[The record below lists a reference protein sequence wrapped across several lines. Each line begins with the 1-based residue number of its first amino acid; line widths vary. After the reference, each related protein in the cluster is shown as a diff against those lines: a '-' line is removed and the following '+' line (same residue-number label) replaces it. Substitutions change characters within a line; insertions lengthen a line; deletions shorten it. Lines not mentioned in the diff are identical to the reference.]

1 MIKIMEEWTLEDAIK
16 LLDRFGYP
24 AYIYEEQEI
33 LRRIRLLKYIFDGFD
48 IFYSLKANPNKKIVS
63 FMAQNGLGA
72 DCASPYEVLL
82 AKECGISSGNI
93 LYSSPGKTE
102 MDIEIAAEDSLIVA
116 DSLGE
121 LQRMDIYFDRKTN
134 IGVRINPSKG
144 VSSEKAFEVMGGESS
159 KFGIDEE
166 LFFSKKSNI
175 EKLKNINIIGI
186 HVYIGSGILDEEVI
200 LGNFENIFRIASRA
214 DKKFDFIDFGG
225 GLGIPY
231 EEGQRELDV
240 EILKKGIQKIREKFK
255 MDKTRLIVESGRY
268 LTATCGRFLTRITDI
283 KESAG
288 KKYYIIY
295 GGMNGFFRPAFTGTK
310 HKVKVHNNS
319 DKKEKITVAGHLCT
333 PIDITAS
340 EVQVNKACVGD
351 VIEVCDAGAYGYT
364 MSLKEFISHRQP
376 VEIYID
382 QKGNAEKCS

>member
-1 MIKIMEEWTLEDAIK
+1 LEDAIK
-16 LLDRFGYP
+16 LTNRFGYP
-24 AYIYEEQEI
+24 LYVYEEQEI
-33 LRRIRLLKYIFDGFD
+33 TRRIRLLKYIFDGFD

-63 FMAQNGLGA
+63 FMARNGLGA

-82 AKECGISSGNI
+82 ANECGISSCDI

-102 MDIEIAAEDSLIVA
+102 EDMEIAIDKSLIVA

-121 LQRMDIYFDRKTN
+121 LERMDLYFNKRTN

-144 VSSEKAFEVMGGESS
+144 FGREKAFEIMGGGSS

-166 LFFSKKSNI
+166 LFFHEISNI

-200 LGNFENIFRIASRA
+200 LGNFENIFRIASRSE
-214 DKKFDFIDFGG
+214 KKFDFIDFGG

-231 EEGQRELDV
+231 EEGQKELDA
-240 EILKKGIQKIREKFK
+240 EILKKGIQKIKDAYK
-255 MDKTRLIVESGRY
+255 TDKTRLIVESGRY

-310 HKVKVHNNS
+310 HKVKVHNHS
-319 DKKEKITVAGHLCT
+319 EKKEKVTVAGHLCT

-340 EVQVNKACVGD
+340 EVQVSKGSAGD
-351 VIEVCDAGAYGYT
+351 VIEICDAGAYGYT

-382 QKGNAEKCS
+382 QKGNAEKC